1 MTSTK
6 TVASTETNGAPTEER
21 TSRIQRSETLYR
33 GWGTLQRH
41 TLGDG
46 VSREVYDRG
55 HAAACLATDPARGL
69 VLLVRQVRVPILIHE
84 GDLPREGGSGPAPGS
99 SIEAPAGLIDSGESP
114 EETMRREMR
123 EETGFAVHNMRR
135 IADLYASP
143 GSLSERMILFTAT
156 YSADDRVGE
165 GGGLAE
171 EGESTEVIEV
181 PLDEAHRM
189 VADGRI
195 RDLKTA
201 YLLLHA
207 ERERDE
213 VGEEGTL

>member
-1 MTSTK
+1 M
-6 TVASTETNGAPTEER
+6 ASPETNGAPTESL
-21 TSRIQRSETLYR
+21 TLSVQRSETLYR
-33 GWGTLQRH
+33 GWGTLRRH

-69 VLLVRQVRVPILIHE
+69 VLLVRQVRVPILVHE

-114 EETMRREMR
+114 EETMRREME
-123 EETGFAVHNMRR
+123 EETGFAVRNMQR

-156 YSADDRVGE
+156 YGEDTRVGE

-171 EGESTEVIEV
+171 EDENIEVIEV
-181 PLDEAHRM
+181 PLGEAFRM

-207 ERERDE
+207 QRERSAE
-213 VGEEGTL
+213 ARNEGIR